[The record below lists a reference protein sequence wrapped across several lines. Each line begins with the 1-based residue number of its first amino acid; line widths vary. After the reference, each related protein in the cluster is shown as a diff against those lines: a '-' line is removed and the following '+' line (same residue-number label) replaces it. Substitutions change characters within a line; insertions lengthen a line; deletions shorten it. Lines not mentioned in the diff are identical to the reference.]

1 MPTDIR
7 NLPAF
12 ISDDA
17 TFRVWGSG
25 LAAQIAAM
33 GLVQTSDTGQI
44 NWATVTRPA
53 IGALAGYEM
62 WRFND
67 ALQATKP
74 VFIRLDYR
82 ISSGSVDRPA
92 LQPRVGTATDGA
104 GTLTGQVGA
113 LFSPLLSGSSKSA
126 GVVLPSFCSGSSS
139 RLTLFTYVDL
149 AGGNGTWGWM
159 LWVERTKTDLG
170 VTTGDG
176 LVTWVASPNQVNFQ
190 AFPFAGAIPA
200 TYGRNPAIS
209 LASGL
214 NQVSSV
220 GPNVAFSPTI
230 VSLGKPLFA
239 SWVAYMAA
247 DIPKLVPISIDH
259 LGAVRTMMPLGD
271 TAWVASVTDAPA
283 VQGVVTGHS
292 FAMLWE

>member
-74 VFIRLDYR
+74 VFIRLDY
-82 ISSGSVDRPA
+82 GSPVVVSIDRH
-92 LQPRVGTATDGA
+92 
-104 GTLTGQVGA
+104 
-113 LFSPLLSGSSKSA
+113 S
-126 GVVLPSFCSGSSS
+126 
-139 RLTLFTYVDL
+139 
-149 AGGNGTWGWM
+149 
-159 LWVERTKTDLG
+159 
-170 VTTGDG
+170 
-176 LVTWVASPNQVNFQ
+176 
-190 AFPFAGAIPA
+190 
-200 TYGRNPAIS
+200 S
-209 LASGL
+209 LAWARL
-214 NQVSSV
+214 
-220 GPNVAFSPTI
+220 P
-230 VSLGKPLFA
+230 
-239 SWVAYMAA
+239 MARE
-247 DIPKLVPISIDH
+247 L
-259 LGAVRTMMPLGD
+259 
-271 TAWVASVTDAPA
+271 
-283 VQGVVTGHS
+283 
-292 FAMLWE
+292 